1 MLDPF
6 GRAFGGVFTTTKQL
20 MICIIN
26 IVMCME
32 RQLSPQASGT
42 FEIVLSSRDII

>member
-1 MLDPF
+1 
-6 GRAFGGVFTTTKQL
+6 
-20 MICIIN
+20 MICVN

-42 FEIVLSSRDII
+42 FEVILSSREYVLLFPMSLT

>member
-1 MLDPF
+1 
-6 GRAFGGVFTTTKQL
+6 
-20 MICIIN
+20 MILIIK

-42 FEIVLSSRDII
+42 FEIILSGRDII